1 MKPALSQ
8 YFDRIAISMLAIL
21 CYALFFFGLGG
32 IGLVGPDEPRY
43 ASIAREMLRTGDYIT
58 PRLYGLP
65 WFEKPPLMYWIAAVG
80 YKIFGNTEAAARF
93 PSAAAATACVFLIY
107 CIGRKLWS
115 RETGLLSALTA
126 ATSIGS
132 FAFARAAS
140 MDMLLSACLT
150 MGLASFLFALNDP
163 VSRRHLWFF
172 LFYAA
177 LGLGVLTKGPV
188 AILLPILSL
197 AGFLL
202 LRGRWQEWRSWHPE
216 SLWITAAVA
225 APWYVLC
232 TMRNGWQF
240 IQVFFVNQNLERF
253 TSTIHGHIRPVYF
266 FIPVLLLL
274 MFPWTFL
281 LISAFRRTFG
291 KNDHILIWWAI
302 IPFVFFSLSG
312 SKLPGYILPV
322 VPPLSLL
329 LGKEL
334 LQPSSRVYRLAVLIE
349 AGTMVF
355 IGVAFGFF
363 GNMLNVDPHVS
374 GSSIVTVTFVAAAV
388 LTVIALWLQPLWL
401 AAFNGTIMV
410 ALVITAA
417 TLVFPRFDVTDTMRP
432 WQSALAQIIPP
443 DDMILLYKPER
454 WAEYGMQYYRPDR
467 IRTVFSPEELAD
479 ATKAGGRLLCIS
491 DDKALPE
498 VTGVSSVDLQIV
510 HTIGN
515 HTAFWVWQVKRGS

>member
-8 YFDRIAISMLAIL
+8 YFDRIVIGVLAIL
-21 CYALFFFGLGG
+21 CYALFFYGLGS
-32 IGLVGPDEPRY
+32 IGLIGPDEPRY

-65 WFEKPPLMYWIAAVG
+65 WFEKPPLMYWLAAVG
-80 YKIFGNTEAAARF
+80 YKIFGNTEAAVRF

-107 CIGRKLWS
+107 WCGRKLWN
-115 RETGLLSALTA
+115 REMGLLSAFTA

-150 MGLASFLFALNDP
+150 MALVFFLFGLNAP
-163 VSRRHLWFF
+163 TSRKGLWFS

-188 AILLPILSL
+188 AVLLPMCSL

-202 LRGRWQEWRSWHPE
+202 LRGRWQEWRSWYPTR
-216 SLWITAAVA
+216 LWITVA
-225 APWYVLC
+225 IAGPWYALC

-240 IQVFFVNQNLERF
+240 LQVFFINQNLERF
-253 TSTIHGHIRPVYF
+253 TSTIHGHIRPLYF

-281 LISAFRRTFG
+281 LISALRRTFG

-302 IPFVFFSLSG
+302 APFIFFSFSG

-334 LQPSSRVYRLAVLIE
+334 LQPSSRVYRLAVFIE

-363 GNMLNVDPHVS
+363 GNTLNVDPHVS
-374 GSSIVTVTFVAAAV
+374 ANSIVAVTFVAAAG
-388 LTVIALWLQPLWL
+388 LTVIAIWLKPVWL
-401 AAFNGTIMV
+401 AAFNGAIMLG
-410 ALVITAA
+410 LVITAA
-417 TLVFPRFDVTDTMRP
+417 TMVFPRFDVTDTMRP
-432 WQSALAQIIPP
+432 WQTALAQLIPSEE
-443 DDMILLYKPER
+443 MVLLYKPER
-454 WAEYGMQYYRPDR
+454 WAEYGMQYYRPNH
-467 IRTVFSPEELAD
+467 IRTVFSLEELAD

-498 VTGVSSVDLQIV
+498 VSRKSSVDLQIV

-515 HTAFWVWQVKRGS
+515 HTAFWVWQEKKF